1 STATTTRRRRRRGE
15 MARLPLVSPLDR
27 ILFLK
32 AQPYLAGQ
40 SPEVLTALASY
51 TEERHHAPGEL
62 VRPASKRLDEILF
75 LAEGGVVI
83 ADAGARRIEAPGVIG
98 IPHAAAR
105 SGDVPEIRSVE
116 DTLLLAIDVADMD
129 QILDDH
135 AALLMNF
142 SLRTAE
148 QCLLVERTLGD
159 ARPDVP
165 GFAAEDDAGTPIEL
179 DLVHRLA
186 RARRAPFFAET
197 NLSVLG
203 QLIRYEDVRYIQPQ
217 AALWEIGDPIRQMTL
232 VLDGSFE
239 SQGPFATARASAGA
253 VIGAY
258 EILSEASREEA
269 WIARKPSRV
278 LDISRNHFIDVFEDH
293 PEFARAYHAYC
304 GRATLDVWARAA
316 RLDTHAPPDPTA
328 TN

>member
-1 STATTTRRRRRRGE
+1 

-40 SPEVLTALASY
+40 TPEVLTALASY
-51 TEERHHAPGEL
+51 TEDRYHDAGSV
-62 VRPASKRLDEILF
+62 VRPAAKRLDEILF
-75 LAEGGVVI
+75 LAEGAVEI
-83 ADAGARRIEAPGVIG
+83 SDAGARRIEAPGVIG
-98 IPHAAAR
+98 IPHAATGAT
-105 SGDVPEIRSVE
+105 DAPEIHAAE
-116 DTLLLAIDVADMD
+116 DTLLLAIATADMD

-135 AALLMNF
+135 SALLMNF

-148 QCLLVERTLGD
+148 QFLHVERSLGD
-159 ARPDVP
+159 QRPEIP
-165 GFAAEDDAGTPIEL
+165 AFSEEDGAGTPIEL

-203 QLIRYEDVRYIQPQ
+203 QLIRYEAVRHIQPRE
-217 AALWEIGDPIRQMTL
+217 ALWEIGDPIQQMTL
-232 VLDGSFE
+232 VLDGGFE
-239 SQGPFATARASAGA
+239 SRGPFPTATACAGA

-258 EILSEASREEA
+258 EILLEGHREES
-269 WIARKPSRV
+269 WVARKPSRV

-293 PEFARAYHAYC
+293 PDFARAYHAYC
-304 GRATLDVWARAA
+304 ARATLDAWDRAA
-316 RLDTHAPPDPTA
+316 RLEKRDVPLQTA
-328 TN
+328 TT

>member
-1 STATTTRRRRRRGE
+1 

-32 AQPYLAGQ
+32 AQPYLVGQ
-40 SPEVLTALASY
+40 TPGVLTALASY
-51 TEERHHAPGEL
+51 TEDRFHAAGTV
-62 VRPASKRLDEILF
+62 VRPASKRFDEILF
-75 LAEGGVVI
+75 LAEGAVEI
-83 ADAGARRIEAPGVIG
+83 LEASARRIEAPGVIG
-98 IPHAAAR
+98 IPHAATGATEA
-105 SGDVPEIRSVE
+105 PEIHAAE
-116 DTLLLAIDVADMD
+116 DTLLLAIATADMD

-135 AALLMNF
+135 SALLMNF

-148 QCLLVERTLGD
+148 QFLHVERSLGD
-159 ARPDVP
+159 QRPEIP
-165 GFAAEDDAGTPIEL
+165 AFSEEDGAGTPIEL

-203 QLIRYEDVRYIQPQ
+203 QLIRYEEVRRIQPQ
-217 AALWEIGDPIRQMTL
+217 EALWEIGDPIQEMTL

-239 SQGPFATARASAGA
+239 SRGPFPVTNARAGA

-258 EILSEASREEA
+258 DILSEGDREES
-269 WIARKPSRV
+269 WVARKPSRV
-278 LDISRNHFIDVFEDH
+278 LDISRNHFIDVFEDY

-304 GRATLDVWARAA
+304 ARATLDAWDRAA
-316 RLDTHAPPDPTA
+316 RLERLDVQTA
-328 TN
+328 DHTT